1 MFEAGRRAGP
11 PVAADPSPELDWNL
25 LRAFVAIVEEGGI
38 TRAANRLGLRQP
50 TVSNA
55 LKRLEQQLGRRFVER
70 GRGAFRVTEAGE
82 LLYREAV
89 EIGGSFSRLA
99 TVLRDVGEEVTGHI
113 GIALA
118 SHVVCPFFDE
128 ILAEFHR
135 AHPRVT
141 YRLNVETSAA
151 VMQSVLQKSASCGV
165 CLVHRKH
172 PRLDYVR
179 MYREHFGFFCG
190 PPHRLFGRNGLTLKD
205 LKKERFVS
213 FETDRLSDALR
224 PVALLREREGI
235 EGHVVGTSSN
245 LEEVRRL
252 VVAGIG
258 VGPLPV
264 HVVQRDVRDG
274 LLWRLPPYRHPPAI
288 DIYLVTNPR
297 TRLDRAERRFV
308 DVLRKKIVSTPERE
322 RTMAR

>member
-1 MFEAGRRAGP
+1 MVETPRRP
-11 PVAADPSPELDWNL
+11 SDPAPAEPASELDWNL
-25 LRAFVAIVEEGGI
+25 LRVFVAIVEEGGI
-38 TRAANRLGLRQP
+38 TRAASRLGLRQP

-55 LKRLEQQLGRRFVER
+55 LKRLERQLGRRFVER
-70 GRGAFRVTEAGE
+70 GHGTFRVTEAGE

-113 GIALA
+113 TVALA

-128 ILAEFHR
+128 ILADFHR
-135 AHPRVT
+135 AHPQVT
-141 YRLNVETSAA
+141 YSLNVETSAA
-151 VMQSVLQKSASCGV
+151 VMQSVLQKSATCGI

-172 PRLDYVR
+172 PRLSYVR

-190 PPHRLFGRNGLTLKD
+190 PPHRLFGRTGLTLKE

-235 EGHVVGTSSN
+235 EGKVVGTSSN

-274 LLWRLPPYRHPPAI
+274 LLWRLPPYREPPVI
-288 DIYLVTNPR
+288 DIFLITNPR
-297 TRLDRAERRFV
+297 TRLDRAEEHFIKL
-308 DVLRKKIVSTPERE
+308 LRKRIASSPDRE

>member
-1 MFEAGRRAGP
+1 MPDPPRRRREAFAD
-11 PVAADPSPELDWNL
+11 AASDLDWNL

-55 LKRLEQQLGRRFVER
+55 LKRLERQLGRRFVER
-70 GRGAFRVTEAGE
+70 GRGTFRVTEAGE

-99 TVLRDVGEEVTGHI
+99 TVLRDVGEQITGHI
-113 GIALA
+113 TIALA

-135 AHPRVT
+135 AHPQVT
-141 YRLNVETSAA
+141 YSLNVETSAT

-190 PPHRLFGRNGLTLKD
+190 PPHRLFGRGGLTLKD
-205 LKKERFVS
+205 LKNERFVS

-235 EGHVVGTSSN
+235 EGKVVGTSSN

-252 VVAGIG
+252 VVAGVGIG
-258 VGPLPV
+258 PMPV

-274 LLWRLPPYRHPPAI
+274 LLWRLPPYRNPPAI

-297 TRLDRAERRFV
+297 TRLNRAEGRFV
-308 DVLRKKIVSTPERE
+308 EVLRQKIAATPERE